1 MRKKPTRRKLTDSF
15 CRTAKAE
22 GDRPTNHFDEL
33 VTGLCFRVSPAGTKT
48 WSLVYTRPANNKR
61 ARIPLGRYPNV
72 PVADARDAAKDARIK
87 LAKGGD
93 PGREKATAMTV
104 ADLVDSYLARSTTK
118 TNGSP
123 KRSLPEIG
131 RRLRKNV
138 TAVIGAIRLADL
150 HKRDVTRCID
160 AVKDRGAGLEANRVF
175 EDMRAMLRW
184 AHGRGDIDGLLTLGM
199 RKPTGTEPRDRALTP
214 EEIRI
219 LWAALPQAEM
229 REVTRNVLRLCLVTA
244 QRVGE
249 VAGITRDEL
258 DVEAR
263 IWTIPASRTKNGI
276 EHKVPLSEMA
286 LGIIRAQMA
295 ANGAIA
301 ARKKRK
307 PSAYLFPAPGG
318 RAPIDAASIPKAVK
332 REEKP
337 AGKPNALT
345 MGVKPFTPHDLRRS
359 ASTMLEAMGVS
370 PIVIGHVL
378 NHQSVKKATVT
389 SKHYALHTY
398 DRERREALELLG
410 ARLAGI
416 IAGDQVDYVVP
427 LVRV

>member
-1 MRKKPTRRKLTDSF
+1 MRKKLTDPF
-15 CRTAKAE
+15 CRTIKAE
-22 GDRPTNHFDEL
+22 GERPDNWFDTL
-33 VTGLCFRVSPAGTKT
+33 VTGLCFRVAPAGTKT

-61 ARIPLGRYPNV
+61 ARIPLGRYPSL
-72 PVADARDAAKDARIK
+72 PLADAREAAQAARVK

-93 PGREKATAMTV
+93 PGREKAAAMTV
-104 ADLVDSYLARSTTK
+104 ADLVESYLARSTTK
-118 TNGSP
+118 KNGSP

-175 EDMRAMLRW
+175 EDVRAMLRW

-199 RKPTGTEPRDRALTP
+199 RKPTGTEPRDRALMP
-214 EEIRI
+214 EEVRI
-219 LWAALPQAEM
+219 MWAALPQAEM
-229 REVTRNVLRLCLVTA
+229 REVTRNVLRLCLITA

-249 VAGITRDEL
+249 VAGITLDEL
-258 DVEAR
+258 DLEAR
-263 IWTIPASRTKNGI
+263 IWTIAAIRTKNSV
-276 EHKVPLSEMA
+276 EQKCPLSEMA
-286 LGIIRAQMA
+286 LGIIREQMV
-295 ANGAIA
+295 ANEALA
-301 ARKKRK
+301 ARKNRK
-307 PSAYLFPAPGG
+307 PSRFLFPAPGG
-318 RAPIDAASIPKAVK
+318 RAPIDGGSIAKAVK

-345 MGVKPFTPHDLRRS
+345 MGVKPWTPHDLRRT
-359 ASTMLEAMGVS
+359 AATEMEALGVS

-398 DRERREALELLG
+398 QREKREALELYA

-416 IAGDQVDYVVP
+416 VAGDQIDNVVP
-427 LVRV
+427 FQAAR